1 MDSEIV
7 ELFNGMGLGT
17 GLLLFIFI
25 GSTVFLI
32 IDKIRKMKELHKDQV
47 LEENKKE
54 EKINDLTDKVNKLCE
69 SVESLTITD
78 LLCSLYN

>member
-1 MDSEIV
+1 MDEQIIEI
-7 ELFNGMGLGT
+7 FNGVGLGT

-32 IDKIRKMKELHKDQV
+32 IDKVRKMKAYHKDQV

-54 EKINDLTDKVNKLCE
+54 KKN
-69 SVESLTITD
+69 
-78 LLCSLYN
+78 